1 MLVQI
6 IQDLCHGAAGGIPC
20 EDGFDIFFMIA
31 KKLSP
36 EQNQQR
42 IQKSVSIFLM
52 SQVFN
57 KKIFQGFYR
66 PYYHFQCERSENSPL
81 FYDIIHEQK
90 IEPVR
95 CLQSGS
101 GKRWSGK

>member
-52 SQVFN
+52 PQVFN
-57 KKIFQGFYR
+57 KKIFQGFY
-66 PYYHFQCERSENSPL
+66 NNL
-81 FYDIIHEQK
+81 IIFSVKDQK
-90 IEPVR
+90 IPL
-95 CLQSGS
+95 CFMI
-101 GKRWSGK
+101 